1 MLLKLKASYKELTGD
16 APPGAG
22 PAGGGKKK
30 DKKQDGA
37 GAGGGKKEGKKD
49 KGGKEASKPAGKA
62 EGKKEDGGKR
72 NEWRGGSDEV
82 YLCTCTCAFGGK
94 KILSLSCTAAGDGQG
109 PKKETMYV
117 TFIFKCVLFYVFI
130 VLLH

>member
-82 YLCTCTCAFGGK
+82 YLYLVGK
-94 KILSLSCTAAGDGQG
+94 QFSLSLSHIQQLVMDKDLKRRQC
-109 PKKETMYV
+109 M
-117 TFIFKCVLFYVFI
+117 
-130 VLLH
+130 

>member
-82 YLCTCTCAFGGK
+82 YLYLVEKQF
-94 KILSLSCTAAGDGQG
+94 
-109 PKKETMYV
+109 P
-117 TFIFKCVLFYVFI
+117 
-130 VLLH
+130 LLNIQLLVMDKDLKRKQCM

>member
-37 GAGGGKKEGKKD
+37 GPGAGGGKKEGKKD

-62 EGKKEDGGKR
+62 EGKKEDGGKG

-82 YLCTCTCAFGGK
+82 YLYLVEKQF
-94 KILSLSCTAAGDGQG
+94 
-109 PKKETMYV
+109 P
-117 TFIFKCVLFYVFI
+117 LFHI
-130 VLLH
+130 QLLVMDKDLKRKQCM